1 MEKNKITAKGKIQQR
16 LGGLIKEP
24 HPTAKENLKK
34 VSQKRSLLKTLSWR
48 CIASLDTFLLT
59 WFVTGSPT
67 AGITVSLLEMATK
80 MVLYYF
86 HERAWLRTK
95 IGLNSTDIDTEKY
108 FKERNKALQT
118 HTKRNSPN
126 KKRKS
131 QKEIE
136 DTIKDAVQDFF
147 TNH

>member
-24 HPTAKENLKK
+24 HPAAKENLKK

-86 HERAWLRTK
+86 HERVWYK
-95 IGLNSTDIDTEKY
+95 FNYGVEK
-108 FKERNKALQT
+108 
-118 HTKRNSPN
+118 S
-126 KKRKS
+126 
-131 QKEIE
+131 
-136 DTIKDAVQDFF
+136 
-147 TNH
+147 